1 MAASSAS
8 SVPARGEPLLPGDVI
23 YAVNARPVA
32 SLDDLRNTL
41 AGLGPGAAVVLQVQR
56 AGELTYLT
64 FMLD

>member
-1 MAASSAS
+1 M
-8 SVPARGEPLLPGDVI
+8 PPRGEPLLPGDVI
-23 YAVNARPVA
+23 YAVNARRVA

-41 AGLGPGAAVVLQVQR
+41 GALGRGAAAVLQVER